1 MPQFNDIAELRSA
14 LTSDDPDE
22 RAPAYGAVMNEDV
35 QPSAVLQSQPD
46 EAAVESLV
54 DADVIPSPDQTGG
67 RAAAERDE
75 EKAQLLR
82 EIRDAVQAIADNTG
96 GA

>member
-14 LTSDDPDE
+14 LTSDDPDQ
-22 RAPAYGAVMNEDV
+22 RAPAYGAVMNQDV
-35 QPSAVLQSQPD
+35 QPSAVLQSEPD
-46 EAAVESLV
+46 ETAVQSLV
-54 DADVIPSPDQTGG
+54 DADVIPEPNSSRG

-82 EIRDAVQAIADNTG
+82 EIRDAVQDIADNTG